1 MTLMDLVNK
10 NNLETFE
17 KGRIMNVKQVII
29 IRKDLKMRRGKECS
43 QTAHASMA
51 FMSNILRESI
61 KNQSVPVINYVISE
75 WVNGIFTK
83 IVLQA
88 ENEET
93 LLEID
98 KVAKEAGI
106 LSNLITD
113 CGLTEFGG
121 VPTITA
127 LALGPDESEKID
139 LITGNNGKF
148 SLKLY

>member
-1 MTLMDLVNK
+1 MVDL
-10 NNLETFE
+10 EQESWF
-17 KGRIMNVKQVII
+17 MNVKQVII
-29 IRKDLKMRRGKECS
+29 IRKDLKMRRGKECA

-51 FMSNILRESI
+51 FMSNILNQSI
-61 KNQSVPVINYVISE
+61 KNQSVPILNDVISE
-75 WVNGIFTK
+75 WVNGTFTK

-98 KVAKEAGI
+98 KIAKEAGI

-127 LALGPDESEKID
+127 LAIGPDESEKID

>member
-1 MTLMDLVNK
+1 
-10 NNLETFE
+10 
-17 KGRIMNVKQVII
+17 MNVKQVII
-29 IRKDLKMRRGKECS
+29 IRKDLKMRRGKECA

-51 FMSNILRESI
+51 FMSNILNQSI
-61 KNQSVPVINYVISE
+61 KNQSVPILNDVISE
-75 WVNGIFTK
+75 WVNGTFTK

-98 KVAKEAGI
+98 KIAKEAGI

-127 LALGPDESEKID
+127 LAIGPDESEKID